1 MQVPKILGERQ
12 RDGMRGR
19 TKFMGR
25 KTVRRLLQHGF
36 GVPRSNTNKTSR
48 TGAERRFLSSRGG
61 PAPSDP
67 TACSK
72 FK

>member
-36 GVPRSNTNKTSR
+36 GVSRSNTNKTSR
-48 TGAERRFLSSRGG
+48 TGDCLKVSRMKR
-61 PAPSDP
+61 A
-67 TACSK
+67 AV
-72 FK
+72 